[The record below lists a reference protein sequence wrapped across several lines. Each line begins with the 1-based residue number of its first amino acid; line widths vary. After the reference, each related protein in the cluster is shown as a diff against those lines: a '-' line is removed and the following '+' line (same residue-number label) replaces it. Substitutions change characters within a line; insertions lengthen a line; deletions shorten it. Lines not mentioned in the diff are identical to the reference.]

1 MMSSFKK
8 KTYEKLILF
17 LSVVTVAFI
26 AYGIYYE
33 VTYQPPFLDIQINGE
48 NYTVFG
54 DIGEIG
60 YYAETLLYK
69 DNESEMHLVT
79 WEDLELEQAE
89 IVVQYPSGVE
99 EKWEAE
105 FIPLDQNVI
114 SSLTK
119 NYQIHDIYKVS
130 PYTFIEK
137 GNVTLRII
145 NGDKE
150 VEKLK
155 IEVK

>member
-1 MMSSFKK
+1 MVYIVLGSISLLFILV
-8 KTYEKLILF
+8 LIF
-17 LSVVTVAFI
+17 ADKFS
-26 AYGIYYE
+26 
-33 VTYQPPFLDIQINGE
+33 P
-48 NYTVFG
+48 
-54 DIGEIG
+54 
-60 YYAETLLYK
+60 
-69 DNESEMHLVT
+69 
-79 WEDLELEQAE
+79 
-89 IVVQYPSGVE
+89 PSGVE

-105 FIPLDQNVI
+105 FIPLDQNII